1 MIVRKPIRF
10 SCTTG
15 NPGNYPPGMDP
26 ESMSVQIAHDVW
38 RWYMPEIPVGPG
50 AEPLIRNWAN
60 FVLHVY
66 RMAGDHGRP
75 KFVIETIIGADNL
88 PLMRVIR

>member
-1 MIVRKPIRF
+1 MIHRKALRF
-10 SCTTG
+10 SCVTG
-15 NPGNYPPGMDP
+15 KPGHYPKGMDP

-38 RWYMPEIPVGPG
+38 RWYMPDITAGAH

-60 FVLHVY
+60 WTLHCY

-75 KFVIETIIGADNL
+75 KFVIETVIGPDNL
-88 PLMRVIR
+88 PLMRVVR